1 MAYATPAARREYYV
15 KNREKALESAKKYR
29 DNNVEKVRA
38 SANKWRKNNAEKV
51 REYNK
56 IYTEKLW
63 FKKKEKEWENTLIEL
78 GYGDLYK
85 S

>member
-15 KNREKALESAKKYR
+15 KNREKELASSKKYR
-29 DNNVEKVRA
+29 ENNPEKI
-38 SANKWRKNNAEKV
+38 
-51 REYNK
+51 RE
-56 IYTEKLW
+56 YTEKLW
-63 FKKKEKEWENTLIEL
+63 FKKKEEEWENTLIEL